1 MVLKIRISL
10 LVPMMDIHLNDRKSP
25 NSLVRRLA
33 VNKLDSCIGILDELR
48 NNFPEAGLVYKTFTA
63 AINEQP
69 NPDGEHF
76 PATSFASRNRPLTSN
91 LTK

>member
-1 MVLKIRISL
+1 
-10 LVPMMDIHLNDRKSP
+10 MDIHLNDRKSP

-69 NPDGEHF
+69 NPDELRESSIF
-76 PATSFASRNRPLTSN
+76 QASDRREPSTQPDFYKFLDPT
-91 LTK
+91 